1 MSARPG
7 ANPHSVA
14 EHGITLTVQ
23 VTPRISRSKLNGG
36 GVLPS
41 RRRALGVSVAAP
53 SVNGAD
59 DAALLTILNK
69 LPAVRES
76 KLVIVSGDA
85 SRLTVV

>member
-14 EHGITLTVQ
+14 EHGVTLTVQ
-23 VTPRISRSKLNGG
+23 GTPRISKSKLNGG
-36 GVLPS
+36 GALPS
-41 RRRALGVSVAAP
+41 RRRALGVSVAVP

-59 DAALLTILNK
+59 DAALLTILSK
-69 LPAVRES
+69 LPAVRQS
-76 KLVIVSGDA
+76 KLVIISGDA